1 MRLISAGDAGT
12 SAGPVL
18 AMKPADTVVL
28 EGASLVLHCAAND
41 RDQSR
46 ASPRVVWLRDGSTI
60 DLPYALTNQ
69 LLLFVQYNNN
79 NSNNSNAIY
88 IAQIRAQQQMGC
100 RVISVQTERLSA

>member
-41 RDQSR
+41 PDQSR

-79 NSNNSNAIY
+79 NSNAIY